1 MASGGALE
9 PLDLSL
15 DQVVTLWFVKGH
27 LRSVQSDL
35 QDVALL
41 RFQSQK

>member
-15 DQVVTLWFVKGH
+15 DQVVTLCKGH
-27 LRSVQSDL
+27 LRSVQFDL
-35 QDVALL
+35 QDVAIS